1 MCFFKYFKIGV
12 VIHNFQQHIRIKFW
26 RLFRASWI
34 ISVYNL
40 SCNEKYHTTICWLG
54 FISLLEHQLFLA
66 HQIASILRRHTSE
79 SDLIE
84 SERER
89 AAAAEWGNL
98 MRCDAVLI
106 LKILIEAW
114 RSSGIR
120 NDSITSSRHRRF
132 AVLCVVYM
140 CACMCAVGRQAGRPC
155 AVPGIIA
162 AAQRHS
168 KLMLLPAAR
177 VICAPKVLLFTMM
190 RGGWFIK
197 SAE

>member
-1 MCFFKYFKIGV
+1 
-12 VIHNFQQHIRIKFW
+12 
-26 RLFRASWI
+26 
-34 ISVYNL
+34 
-40 SCNEKYHTTICWLG
+40 
-54 FISLLEHQLFLA
+54 LLEHQLFLA

-89 AAAAEWGNL
+89 AAAAAEWGNL
-98 MRCDAVLI
+98 MRCDAVLMI

-140 CACMCAVGRQAGRPC
+140 CACMCAVGRQAGRVRC
-155 AVPGIIA
+155 
-162 AAQRHS
+162 R
-168 KLMLLPAAR
+168 
-177 VICAPKVLLFTMM
+177 VLLL
-190 RGGWFIK
+190 RRNDIPN
-197 SAE
+197 